1 MTFGLRQ
8 AAITLCAATTIAGW
22 PVAHA
27 SAQSIPVRSVADLML
42 PASRI
47 PSGFTSQINLSF
59 ALSTTRLAPWTGKM
73 VLSIFHQ
80 QGYVAGYHLV
90 LNGPTVPGMQ
100 FVAANIFGFKTD
112 TGALLARAAYQHLIV
127 GTPITYSDG
136 KLPKSAVVWTYAGTA
151 AKHVN
156 YVAARMIFRVANIV
170 GDVTGFY
177 IGSDGAAATTALQ
190 EAAAVVNGYVG
201 WLGARLGQ
209 TPGR

>member
-1 MTFGLRQ
+1 MTFELRQ
-8 AAITLCAATTIAGW
+8 AAITLCAATCITGW

-47 PSGFTSQINLSF
+47 PSGFQSQARQSF
-59 ALSTTRLAPWTGKM
+59 ALSTARLAPWTGKM
-73 VLSIFHQ
+73 VLTTFQHE
-80 QGYVAGYHLV
+80 GYVAGYHLV
-90 LNGPTVPGMQ
+90 LNGPAAPGMQ
-100 FVAANIFGFKTD
+100 FVAANIFGFKSD

-127 GTPITYSDG
+127 GTPIMYSGG

-156 YVAARMIFRVANIV
+156 YVAARVVFRVANVV

-177 IGSDGAAATTALQ
+177 VGSDGTAATTALQ
-190 EAAAVVNGYVG
+190 DAAAVVNGYIG

-209 TPGR
+209 TPNR